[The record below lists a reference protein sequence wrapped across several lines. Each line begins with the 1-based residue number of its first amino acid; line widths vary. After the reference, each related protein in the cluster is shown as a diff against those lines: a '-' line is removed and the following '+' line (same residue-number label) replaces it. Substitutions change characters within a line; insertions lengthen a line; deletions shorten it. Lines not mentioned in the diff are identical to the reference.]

1 MAEEKLNLPFDIPL
15 DKLQDT
21 IHVALNGDMQG
32 YDRVIPPRGLARVHD
47 ISLLRDETVLAIVRN
62 ISLRGTKIYPYGD
75 AEVKIFRA
83 EPHGFD
89 IGQTF
94 ILEGKI
100 LGIMQNLEGKLFSG
114 FSTRG
119 VSKMPPVKFYGED
132 AEGKKAIAIYL
143 PPFIEHQERTAL
155 IDGIHRSYL
164 CGAAGTTINA
174 LHIYGVSQPLPFD
187 PISWKGASLVKE
199 KPPKDE
205 RYVNLRTDLFR
216 DLSSVGVD
224 G

>member
-1 MAEEKLNLPFDIPL
+1 MSEEKLNLPFDIPL
-15 DKLQDT
+15 EKLQDNLK
-21 IHVALNGDMQG
+21 IILNGDING
-32 YDRVIPPRGLARVHD
+32 YERVIPLRGLAKVHE
-47 ISLLRDETVLAIVRN
+47 IVMLRNEVVEALIKN
-62 ISLRGTKIYPYGD
+62 IPLRGQKIYPYRD
-75 AEVKIFRA
+75 SKIKIYRT

-119 VSKMPPVKFYGED
+119 ISKMPPVKFYGED
-132 AEGKKAIAIYL
+132 CSGEKAIAFYV
-143 PPFIEHQERTAL
+143 PPIIEHQNKIAL
-155 IDGIHRSYL
+155 IDGIHRSYI

-174 LHIYGVSQPLPFD
+174 VHIYDPSAELPFN
-187 PISWKGASLVKE
+187 PITWRDAVLLKE
-199 KPPKDE
+199 KPPKDK
-205 RYVNLRTDLFR
+205 RYIDLRTEFFR
-216 DLSSVGVD
+216 DLGAVGID